1 MNCMNVTEAKAT
13 FSNVVERAQMGEET
27 IVTKMG
33 KPVAK
38 VIPYPP
44 TARKKRLGLFEG
56 QITMAEDFD
65 QWPEQEAKAIG
76 IID

>member
-1 MNCMNVTEAKAT
+1 
-13 FSNVVERAQMGEET
+13 MGEET

-38 VIPYPP
+38 IVPYLRSS
-44 TARKKRLGLFEG
+44 RKKRLGLFEG

-65 QWPEQEAKAIG
+65 QWPEPEA
-76 IID
+76 

>member
-1 MNCMNVTEAKAT
+1 MTCMNVTEAKAT

-44 TARKKRLGLFEG
+44 SSRTKRLGLFEG
-56 QITMAEDFD
+56 QITISDDFD
-65 QWPEQEAKAIG
+65 QWPEPEAKVLG